1 MHKRERALL
10 AGVLGLL
17 FAACGGTRDP
27 SLIIVSGH
35 VEATDVRVAAKVA
48 GRLQTFSLEEGD
60 RVTAGQELA
69 RIDDVDVRLALDAA
83 RADRG
88 QAEADL
94 RLRVAGAR
102 EEDIAEAE
110 AHVAQA
116 EADLAGAQRELD
128 RMQELLD
135 SGSGTTKARDDLK
148 TRRDMAASALQAA
161 RERLRRLRAGSRRE
175 EIDAARAR
183 LASAD
188 ARVAQLE
195 QQLKDTVITS
205 PLAGVVTEKLVERGE
220 LLMAGAALVVV
231 TDLQDAWL
239 TVYLGEPDLARVRLG
254 QEAEVVTD
262 DGQRRTGTISFISSE
277 AEFTPKNVQ
286 TRDERVKLVFK
297 SKIRLQNSDGLF
309 KPGLPAEARL
319 RAAGP
324 AR

>member
-1 MHKRERALL
+1 MRANHTAVL
-10 AGVLGLL
+10 AVVFGLVL
-17 FAACGGTRDP
+17 AACGRTRDP
-27 SLIIVSGH
+27 SLIVVSGH
-35 VEATDVRVAAKVA
+35 VEATDVRVATKVG
-48 GRLQTFSLEEGD
+48 GRLQAFSLQEGD
-60 RVTAGQELA
+60 HVTAGQELG
-69 RIDDVDVRLALDAA
+69 RIDDVDIRLALEAA
-83 RADRG
+83 HADRS

-94 RLRVAGAR
+94 RLRLAGAR

-128 RMQELLD
+128 RMQELMD
-135 SGSGTTKARDDLK
+135 SGSGTIKARDDMK
-148 TRRDMAASALQAA
+148 TRRDVAASGLQAA

-183 LASAD
+183 LAAAE
-188 ARVAQLE
+188 ARVAQLD

-220 LLMAGAALVVV
+220 LLTAGSALVVV
-231 TDLQDAWL
+231 TDLQDAWV

-254 QEAEVVTD
+254 QEAEIVTD
-262 DGQRRTGTISFISSE
+262 DGQKRTGTISFISTE

-286 TRDERVKLVFK
+286 TRDERVKLVFRT
-297 SKIRLQNSDGLF
+297 KIRLQNADGPF